1 MMVLFEHRFVSGH
14 IAGNCQLALGD
25 NSAVLIDCSQP
36 FCANQTI
43 KNISEALEGRK
54 LERIILSH
62 SHYDHIAALPQLH
75 AAFPDVP
82 IYAHPYVINVLQ
94 RPGALATM
102 HRLCLTAEKLFGDAF
117 KVCEPKLDC
126 FPEIIPL
133 QDGQQF
139 LFDDG
144 VMSVYFTPGHTKDSV
159 SVDFPDKGVCCLCE
173 TLGVKRPDGR
183 MHPCFLT
190 SCQDALDSVDKI
202 ESLGPRNIFLAHMA
216 QNFTKDEHTM
226 FFDMSRGAIT
236 ESSELILRLFDEG
249 KDQEGIFQAYS
260 DFYWNDGYLVVWP
273 YHAFEIN
280 SRAAIKAVLRDYRG
294 Q

>member
-1 MMVLFEHRFVSGH
+1 
-14 IAGNCQLALGD
+14 
-25 NSAVLIDCSQP
+25 
-36 FCANQTI
+36 
-43 KNISEALEGRK
+43 
-54 LERIILSH
+54 
-62 SHYDHIAALPQLH
+62 
-75 AAFPDVP
+75 
-82 IYAHPYVINVLQ
+82 
-94 RPGALATM
+94 
-102 HRLCLTAEKLFGDAF
+102 
-117 KVCEPKLDC
+117 
-126 FPEIIPL
+126 
-133 QDGQQF
+133 
-139 LFDDG
+139 
-144 VMSVYFTPGHTKDSV
+144 
-159 SVDFPDKGVCCLCE
+159 LCE